1 MHVCTIAC
9 TQAFTGRGGQNAN
22 ITWLKRATAG
32 PSKRRRRRRSSYA
45 KLEIYIWIC
54 NQHCYVCMVSA
65 CVCAMSSVPRLV
77 RSSLGLSFF
86 LSLFS
91 SRGSLTVRHPSIQKI
106 TACVGVWL
114 CVCVCVYPIERV
126 CLHVWACVCI
136 HSFVKQYIYI
146 YRELI
151 FSVISFIL
159 KAILHFFTWNH
170 TCQPSAG
177 MYVFSYRRQ
186 PDPLRMLR
194 LRL

>member
-22 ITWLKRATAG
+22 ITWLKRAAAG

-77 RSSLGLSFF
+77 RLLVFRFFF
-86 LSLFS
+86 LFFLLAGA
-91 SRGSLTVRHPSIQKI
+91 SRSAIQAFKKLLH
-106 TACVGVWL
+106 VWECD

>member
-22 ITWLKRATAG
+22 ITWLKRAAAG

-114 CVCVCVYPIERV
+114 CVCVCVSHRTSLFTFVSV
-126 CLHVWACVCI
+126 CVYTFVCKTI
-136 HSFVKQYIYI
+136 HIHI
-146 YRELI
+146 
-151 FSVISFIL
+151 
-159 KAILHFFTWNH
+159 
-170 TCQPSAG
+170 
-177 MYVFSYRRQ
+177 
-186 PDPLRMLR
+186 
-194 LRL
+194 